1 MWMSSNWLSRDILK
15 VVFCSCSPA
24 YQVHRIFLASFLP
37 PLVLLLHAFCLLSS
51 LLLLFKISTTETIVR
66 LFWACL
72 PQSMASTA
80 VLASTFELRM
90 ENSPNQANTTK
101 IDSGIFLLLCKIP
114 YIFFSI
120 KTSHIQE
127 SLTWYLLSN
136 FLLFIP
142 WAW

>member
-1 MWMSSNWLSRDILK
+1 
-15 VVFCSCSPA
+15 
-24 YQVHRIFLASFLP
+24 
-37 PLVLLLHAFCLLSS
+37 
-51 LLLLFKISTTETIVR
+51 
-66 LFWACL
+66 
-72 PQSMASTA
+72 MASTA

-127 SLTWYLLSN
+127 SLT
-136 FLLFIP
+136 
-142 WAW
+142 